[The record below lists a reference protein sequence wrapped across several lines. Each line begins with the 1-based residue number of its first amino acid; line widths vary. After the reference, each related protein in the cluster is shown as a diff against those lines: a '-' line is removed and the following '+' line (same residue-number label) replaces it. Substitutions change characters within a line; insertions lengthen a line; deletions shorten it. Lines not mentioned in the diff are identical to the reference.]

1 MPAERI
7 GYLAAREGLEIHGL
21 TPQSATLEEAFMDL
35 TRGSLEYGTPADG
48 THHRAKEIKA

>member
-1 MPAERI
+1 
-7 GYLAAREGLEIHGL
+7 
-21 TPQSATLEEAFMDL
+21 LEEAFMDL